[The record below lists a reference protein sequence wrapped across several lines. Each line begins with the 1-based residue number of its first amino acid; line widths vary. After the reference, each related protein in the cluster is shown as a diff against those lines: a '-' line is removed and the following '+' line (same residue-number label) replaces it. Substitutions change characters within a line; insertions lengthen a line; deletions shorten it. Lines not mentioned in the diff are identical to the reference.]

1 MKSWPSS
8 SNQPGCRR
16 QQPQTNEQKQQR
28 RNHANRLERHA
39 PDEFVTEEHRW
50 HIGEHHADGR
60 AHRHRNHLMKAG
72 AQRDGGDL
80 RLVAHFDQEESDGR
94 GQASAKARGFV
105 LNIVKLV
112 RYQRSEERSVGKEG
126 VSTCR
131 SWWSAYI

>member
-1 MKSWPSS
+1 MKIWPGSS
-8 SNQPGCRR
+8 DQPGCLR

-94 GQASAKARGFV
+94 GQESAKARGFV
-105 LNIVKLV
+105 L
-112 RYQRSEERSVGKEG
+112 RSEARSVGKEC
-126 VSTCR
+126 VSTSR
-131 SWWSAYI
+131 SRWWPSSKKKKKK